1 MKKFALPILAASLLC
16 FNVQAADEASG
27 KEVASATN
35 EQPANAGNAG
45 MSPEEIAEMQK
56 KLNNPLADLW
66 LLFFQNDYTVYN
78 DGHGDEYQ
86 INNFKFQPVM
96 SFDFSENY
104 NLIVRPTIQH
114 MSLETPDPSSISG
127 VDEGGNPIFD
137 SSTRTSGFGDVGGF
151 AAWGTKEPVNGWIL
165 GAGVTTLLP
174 TAAEKEITTGGY
186 DQIAAGPVLIALKV
200 GDVDTY
206 GVVAQHFDGYGD
218 SAIVDRHG
226 NEEDLN
232 LTDIQYIYRHKISP
246 TMQVGFAPNIQI
258 DWNKSGSDKYSVPIG
273 IGVDKLVMFGK
284 LPVKFGVEVYHYV
297 KQNDQF
303 GADFGIRF
311 FAMPVV
317 PKLF

>member
-16 FNVQAADEASG
+16 FNVQAADEASD
-27 KEVASATN
+27 KEVAPATN

-66 LLFFQNDYTVYN
+66 LLFFQNDYTVYK
-78 DGHGDEYQ
+78 DGQNNEYQ

-114 MSLETPDPSSISG
+114 MSLETPTLNQNDDG
-127 VDEGGNPIFD
+127 TFGLGTE
-137 SSTRTSGFGDVGGF
+137 RTSGFGDVGGF

-218 SAIVDRHG
+218 SAIEDING
-226 NEEDLN
+226 KEEDLN

-246 TMQVGFAPNIQI
+246 TMQIGFAPNIQI